1 MKHWGSWLLV
11 FRTLVVGGHAT
22 AGVQYCLGTLTN
34 DCLKKASSVSC
45 HVVRLEPRGSAGGA
59 KGQKGLAL
67 EVRKEGK

>member
-1 MKHWGSWLLV
+1 M
-11 FRTLVVGGHAT
+11 T
-22 AGVQYCLGTLTN
+22 AW
-34 DCLKKASSVSC
+34 KKASSVSC